1 MLPEF
6 VAVKAA
12 GTPQL
17 AEDLCG
23 AGVGLHAETLV
34 VGRGGCR
41 DPRTT
46 EEAMQNVKRA
56 VKNGEPGEP
65 GGKDEG
71 GTMKEEAEKRKS
83 GKAGNWAERMKEER

>member
-12 GTPQL
+12 GAPQL

-56 VKNGEPGEP
+56 VKNGELGEW
-65 GGKDEG
+65 EW
-71 GTMKEEAEKRKS
+71 EEK
-83 GKAGNWAERMKEER
+83 